1 MSGRFDNDTLFPTI
15 LAFTVHDIKNSLGT
29 LLELIRQFSAKLQGE
44 TGDLG
49 LLEFEAA
56 RINHSLMQLLV
67 LYKVGANK
75 FSLAVDEYPALD
87 LLQEAVHQQARL
99 STLNNVALQVDC
111 ADDLPAYCDFATI
124 ANALAAVLNNAL
136 RYTRHAV
143 LVSAEQD
150 GGYLRI
156 AIEDDGAGYPPH
168 FLAAD
173 LNNAA
178 DLDWVNGNTGLG
190 LYFVSVIA
198 GLHKNAGRCGY
209 VTIDN
214 ASRLG
219 GARFRLFLP

>member
-1 MSGRFDNDTLFPTI
+1 
-15 LAFTVHDIKNSLGT
+15 
-29 LLELIRQFSAKLQGE
+29 
-44 TGDLG
+44 
-49 LLEFEAA
+49 LEFEAA

-75 FSLAVDEYPALD
+75 FSLVVDEYPALD

-99 STLNNVALQVDC
+99 STLHNVELQLDC
-111 ADDLPAYCDFATI
+111 ADDLPAYCDFANI

-150 GGYLRI
+150 GDYLRI

-168 FLAAD
+168 FLQAD

-198 GLHKNAGRCGY
+198 GLHKNAGRSGY

-214 ASRLG
+214 SSRLG

>member
-1 MSGRFDNDTLFPTI
+1 MSGRIDRDGLFPTL

-29 LLELIRQFSAKLQGE
+29 LLELIRQFSAKRPAE

-67 LYKVGANK
+67 LYKVGAHK
-75 FSLAVDEYPALD
+75 FSLAVDEYPVLE

-99 STLNNVALQVDC
+99 STLHEVELRLEC
-111 ADDLPAYCDFATI
+111 ADELQAYCDFANI

-136 RYTRHAV
+136 RYTRHTV
-143 LVSAEQD
+143 LVSAGQD
-150 GGYLRI
+150 GDYLQI

-168 FLAAD
+168 FLQAD
-173 LNNAA
+173 LNNTA

-209 VTIDN
+209 VKVDN

>member
-1 MSGRFDNDTLFPTI
+1 MSGRLERDALFPTL

-29 LLELIRQFSAKLQGE
+29 LLELIRQFSAKRQTE

-49 LLEFEAA
+49 LLEFEAV

-67 LYKVGANK
+67 LYKVGAQK
-75 FSLAVDEYPALD
+75 FSLDIDQCAVLD
-87 LLQEAVHQQARL
+87 VLQEAVDQQARL
-99 STLNNVALQVDC
+99 STLHEVELRLDCTDELQ
-111 ADDLPAYCDFATI
+111 AYCDFDNI

-136 RYTRHAV
+136 RYTRQTV

-150 GGYLRI
+150 GDYLQI
-156 AIEDDGAGYPPH
+156 AIEDDGTGYPPH
-168 FLAAD
+168 FLQAD
-173 LNNAA
+173 LTNAA
-178 DLDWVNGNTGLG
+178 ELDWVNGNTGLG

-214 ASRLG
+214 SSRLG